1 MSDAQTCGS
10 ICSASML
17 CIVMYD
23 ENIMMSVPAVVVGF
37 VTVDQCMVTL
47 CTVQVKM
54 GNMRVAFDR
63 STK

>member
-1 MSDAQTCGS
+1 
-10 ICSASML
+10 ML